1 MENSQHYP
9 SSFNFPE
16 SSQQKTD
23 VAQYMNNNYLFDQ
36 KFRNQ
41 VSGVTDFKVNTPI
54 GSNAYGAPSSFEHY
68 STRAEEPEAEEE
80 EEENKEEEEV
90 EEGVV
95 DPVFASAT
103 PLGSAQ
109 WENFPEVLSGMQFA
123 PMSGGAFGRGGFGGG
138 GFGGGGFGGG
148 GFGGGGFGGMMNA
161 LQGPIGGA
169 PVMGNHRVQGTFNPF
184 QTQFNN
190 KDLPEFLQSMM
201 EDTPEYLR

>member
-9 SSFNFPE
+9 SSFNFPATG

-41 VSGVTDFKVNTPI
+41 VSGVTDFKINTPL
-54 GSNAYGAPSSFEHY
+54 GGNAFGATSSFEHY
-68 STRAEEPEAEEE
+68 STRTEEPEAEEE
-80 EEENKEEEEV
+80 EEEENKEEEEEV

-123 PMSGGAFGRGGFGGG
+123 PMSGGVFSGG

-148 GFGGGGFGGMMNA
+148 FGGGGAMNA
-161 LQGPIGGA
+161 LGGPIGGA
-169 PVMGNHRVQGTFNPF
+169 PATMGNPRVQGTFNPF
-184 QTQFNN
+184 QTQFNK
-190 KDLPEFLQSMM
+190 KDLPEFLQSML

>member
-9 SSFNFPE
+9 SSLKFPATG

-54 GSNAYGAPSSFEHY
+54 GSSAYGAPSSFEHY
-68 STRAEEPEAEEE
+68 STRAEEPEEEEEE

-123 PMSGGAFGRGGFGGG
+123 PMSGGAFGGGG
-138 GFGGGGFGGG
+138 GFGGRFGGG
-148 GFGGGGFGGMMNA
+148 FGGGFGGMMNA
-161 LQGPIGGA
+161 LGGPIGGA
-169 PVMGNHRVQGTFNPF
+169 PVMGNPRVPGTFNPF
-184 QTQFNN
+184 QTQFNK

-201 EDTPEYLR
+201 DDTPEYLR